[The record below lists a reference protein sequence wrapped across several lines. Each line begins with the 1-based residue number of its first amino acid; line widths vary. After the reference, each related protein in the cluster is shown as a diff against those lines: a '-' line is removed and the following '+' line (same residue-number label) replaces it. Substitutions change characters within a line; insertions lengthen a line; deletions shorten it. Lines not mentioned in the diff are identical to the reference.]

1 MKMKRWLLC
10 VAVTALM
17 TGPAS
22 WAFAQQVADPIPY
35 PPVKSMQQG
44 NRLQVPHSTLMR
56 IEALPSYSEPDWV
69 KDLVAEGKL
78 PPVKDRLPEKPI
90 VVDTSSVE
98 GVGVY
103 GGVLRHV
110 TGSRPQGW
118 NWMAGLSLGSGTLDE
133 LVTMCLVRSGP
144 TWMLTPEKVEPLPQL
159 ATSWNWSADGKQL
172 TMELLRGAK
181 WSDGDPFDADDVMFM
196 WDDNISDTNVPAWVR
211 PNAFGQGTKLE
222 KVDAYTI
229 RWTFQDPFP
238 VPALFQMSFRKLCP
252 GPSHI
257 LKPLHPK
264 YNKSSTYDAYVNNL
278 KPEKTP
284 WVSMAPWTVV
294 RYQPDQMMVL
304 RRNPYFF
311 EVDEKGN
318 QLPYLDEVQY
328 KLSSWEDRIVQTAAG
343 SADYANLEDALT
355 FLETMRRAQAPDF
368 PNKVSWGPRSLSW
381 RLDLN
386 LSNTCGVQNERD
398 KAVRELNRN
407 FEFRRAVTHAMDRE
421 ALGQSLVR
429 GPFIAPYAGGLHLE
443 TDFGDPSMIVYYP
456 YDLKSSRTL
465 LAKLGFEDT
474 DNDGIMNWPKQSPL
488 AGQNLE
494 LSLVYTS
501 LHPMAVALAESV
513 STMMREAGIRTILR
527 PVNQLVTTVTDRC
540 QWDLVVDRGYRDF
553 QVPVANLEAL
563 APVTTLTPQ
572 WHRGTAEAPQ
582 QLLDF
587 EKELVQ
593 TLDAVRTNQDSKVR
607 NELLRKYNQ
616 IATKNIY
623 HVGLVSVPAAIV
635 INKRFKNVPPGAPVL
650 AYQWGEE
657 NIMRE
662 RLWVP
667 KSEQG
672 KAVEL
677 APRVVPGI

>member
-1 MKMKRWLLC
+1 MKRWSSC
-10 VAVTALM
+10 IAVAALM
-17 TGPAS
+17 IGAQNS
-22 WAFAQQVADPIPY
+22 AAAQQIADPIPY

-44 NRLQVPHSTLMR
+44 GRLQLPYEKLMR
-56 IEALPSYSEPDWV
+56 IEALGSYNEPDWV
-69 KDLVAEGKL
+69 KGLVAEGKL

-90 VVDTSSVE
+90 VVDTSTVD
-98 GVGVY
+98 GVGIY

-118 NWMAGLSLGSGTLDE
+118 NWMAGQSLGSGTMDE

-144 TWMLTPEKVEPLPQL
+144 AWMLTPDRVEPLPQL
-159 ATSWNWSADGKQL
+159 ATSWTWSADGKQL

-181 WSDGDPFDADDVMFM
+181 WSDGAPFNADDVMFM
-196 WDDNISDTNVPAWVR
+196 WEDNVSDPNVPAWVR
-211 PNAFGQGTKLE
+211 PSAYGQGTRLE
-222 KVDAYTI
+222 KIDAHTI
-229 RWTFQDPFP
+229 RWTFQDSTPAP
-238 VPALFQMSFRKLCP
+238 VLFQMSFRKLCP
-252 GPSHI
+252 GPAHI
-257 LKPLHPK
+257 LKPLHPR
-264 YNKSSTYDAYVNNL
+264 YNKGATYDSYVNSL

-355 FLETMRRAQAPDF
+355 FLETMRRSQNPEF

-381 RLDLN
+381 RLDVN
-386 LSNTCGVQNERD
+386 FSNTCGVQNDRD
-398 KAVRELNRN
+398 RAIRALNRT
-407 FEFRRAVTHAMDRE
+407 FEFRRALTHAMDRE

-443 TDFGDPSMIVYYP
+443 TDFGESSMIVYYP
-456 YDLKSSRTL
+456 YDLKSSKAL

-474 DNDGIMNWPKQSPL
+474 DRDGIVNWPRQSPL
-488 AGQNLE
+488 GGQNLE
-494 LSLVYTS
+494 LSLSYTS

-513 STMMREAGIRTILR
+513 STMLREAGIRTIMR

-540 QWDLVVDRGYRDF
+540 QWDLVIDRGYRDF

-572 WHRGTAEAPQ
+572 WHRGTNEAPQ

-587 EKELVQ
+587 EKELVGI
-593 TLDAVRTNQDSKVR
+593 LDAVRTTQDSKMR

-616 IATKNIY
+616 VSTRNIY
-623 HVGLVSVPAAIV
+623 QVGLVSVPAAIV
-635 INKRFKNVPPGAPVL
+635 INKRFRNVPSGAPVL

-667 KSEQG
+667 RTEQAR
-672 KAVEL
+672 AVEL
-677 APRVVPGI
+677 LPKVLPGLQ